1 MKKKNKILII
11 TVLWIIIIA
20 ILYSR
25 GILTTDIDK
34 VSAIIRN
41 NPSKMQVLFV
51 FLSTIRVVCF
61 IPQTIFIL
69 IGSALFGPYTGFL
82 LSILSLFLSQSI
94 VYFIGRFFS
103 KELLGDTF
111 FAKYGNIIEIIKNY
125 GYKILVLGIVCPI
138 TPSDLITASAGCI
151 KLSYSKCVSAIVLA
165 DAPMIFLYGFL
176 GSGIEGNYLFKILA
190 ILAIVFISYYS
201 FLIWNK
207 INKSIVL

>member
-11 TVLWIIIIA
+11 TVLWLIIIA

-94 VYFIGRFFS
+94 VYFI
-103 KELLGDTF
+103 LIL
-111 FAKYGNIIEIIKNY
+111 IILNHTMMFMDLKMEIR
-125 GYKILVLGIVCPI
+125 
-138 TPSDLITASAGCI
+138 
-151 KLSYSKCVSAIVLA
+151 
-165 DAPMIFLYGFL
+165 
-176 GSGIEGNYLFKILA
+176 
-190 ILAIVFISYYS
+190 
-201 FLIWNK
+201 
-207 INKSIVL
+207 